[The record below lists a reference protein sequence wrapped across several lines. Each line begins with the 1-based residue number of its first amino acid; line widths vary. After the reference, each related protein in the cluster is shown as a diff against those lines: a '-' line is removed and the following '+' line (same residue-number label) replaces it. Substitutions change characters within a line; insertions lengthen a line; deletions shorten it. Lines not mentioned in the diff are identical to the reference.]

1 MSEQTVVD
9 PRPDLLEEG
18 VGNAGDWFVIVF
30 NNEVNTVDE
39 VIGILQKATGCTL
52 EEAKMETWE
61 VHHLGQSRVHYAGR
75 DECERVASIISTIG
89 IKVAVDRL

>member
-30 NNEVNTVDE
+30 NNEVNTFRRGDRDPPE
-39 VIGILQKATGCTL
+39 GDGMFIGRGGDGN
-52 EEAKMETWE
+52 
-61 VHHLGQSRVHYAGR
+61 LGSPSPRAVRVHYAGQA
-75 DECERVASIISTIG
+75 ECERVAAIISTIG